1 MNWIYYS
8 IIALFTGMF
17 AQIIIKYLLIKQIK
31 TIDII
36 LLLSLLNGVFS
47 LIYYI
52 IKKFNKKKFNFKLMN
67 LKYFI
72 CILLICIFSFICAY
86 SIIKGIDTAPNPGYA
101 VAITSTSFVFMS
113 IICYFLYGSHLTY
126 KSFIGLIIILIGF
139 SFIIK
144 FS

>member
-52 IKKFNKKKFNFKLMN
+52 NKKFNKKNNKR
-67 LKYFI
+67 
-72 CILLICIFSFICAY
+72 
-86 SIIKGIDTAPNPGYA
+86 T
-101 VAITSTSFVFMS
+101 
-113 IICYFLYGSHLTY
+113 
-126 KSFIGLIIILIGF
+126 KSFGYQVFRIWIWWIN
-139 SFIIK
+139 S
-144 FS
+144 